1 MMSFDPIK
9 GCQQSVTV
17 INHIVHHPQPGI
29 IGKLSDPLGIEQN
42 QCPLRGWQFAYQP
55 ENLAIEL
62 SLRLLSIDNI
72 AETNMPECKIGTK
85 VVSSEVTDGF
95 RNFGDHG
102 AIPSAN

>member
-72 AETNMPECKIGTK
+72 AETNMPECK
-85 VVSSEVTDGF
+85 
-95 RNFGDHG
+95 
-102 AIPSAN
+102 